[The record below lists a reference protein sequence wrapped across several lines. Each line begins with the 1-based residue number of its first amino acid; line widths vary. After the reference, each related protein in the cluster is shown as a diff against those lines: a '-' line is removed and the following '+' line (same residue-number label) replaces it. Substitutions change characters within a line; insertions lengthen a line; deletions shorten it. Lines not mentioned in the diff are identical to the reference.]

1 MSQTELMIAWDA
13 QADATTY
20 DIEHRTGSGNWIT
33 TTATTTPAMLTGL
46 TASTE
51 YEIRVRAKNA
61 TEIGDWSSTITQ
73 TTLDPPPPPDPDP
86 ALAQVT
92 GVSVTTTMSQTE
104 LMIAWDA
111 QVDAT
116 TYDIEHRA
124 GTNAWITTSATTTPA
139 LLTGL
144 TASTEYEIRVR
155 AKNTTE
161 TGEWSSTATQ
171 TTPDNPV
178 SPPQQTLTQ
187 VTGVSATT
195 TTEDTELS
203 VSFTTQT
210 TATGYDVEYRLTS
223 SAPSGLWTCLLYTSP
238 SPRD

>member
-1 MSQTELMIAWDA
+1 MGDWSSTTTQTTTDNEGSSGGPGGQHDVLTQVTGVLVTTTMSQTELMIAWDA

-51 YEIRVRAKNA
+51 YEIGVRAKNA

-104 LMIAWDA
+104 LMIAWD
-111 QVDAT
+111 T
-116 TYDIEHRA
+116 
-124 GTNAWITTSATTTPA
+124 
-139 LLTGL
+139 
-144 TASTEYEIRVR
+144 
-155 AKNTTE
+155 
-161 TGEWSSTATQ
+161 
-171 TTPDNPV
+171 
-178 SPPQQTLTQ
+178 
-187 VTGVSATT
+187 
-195 TTEDTELS
+195 
-203 VSFTTQT
+203 
-210 TATGYDVEYRLTS
+210 
-223 SAPSGLWTCLLYTSP
+223 
-238 SPRD
+238 